1 MNIEH
6 ATSNGEWVHGSP
18 FQHGKKIVFTFTITH
33 LKIVLLMVAS
43 GGQLLK
49 SWANRYEFNLF

>member
-1 MNIEH
+1 MND
-6 ATSNGEWVHGSP
+6 
-18 FQHGKKIVFTFTITH
+18 KIRQGGVNRTH

-49 SWANRYEFNLF
+49 SWQIGMNSTYFDGRR